1 MDAYNRLSA
10 LWNYFDDLS
19 DTTSILEKH
28 AIIDTIPSELK
39 EDLEV
44 ILRVLKGDIKLGYK
58 YETYDYMLSAIVS
71 KQKDFGTVK
80 ELIQYLC
87 EPRTEGNLSRDN
99 IIAHCMCTAKYAYY
113 IEPIVNRTLK
123 LGIGASLLE
132 KEDTS
137 PMLAKKYLGDTLNA
151 KKGLYVTEKL
161 DGNRCIA
168 KYNWETNK
176 WEFKSRNGK
185 NMRVSFNMDGLPKN
199 CIFDGEVLSDEQ
211 VRRSNNIYNYVQHN
225 VLSDKKSA
233 LETTADFSNTSGII
247 NRIDKGGYKLVYNIF
262 DVVDDQPYSLRRAFI
277 DSLRPEGND
286 VRILPILLKL
296 DELVDQQPTL
306 FEALNKVT
314 TLGGEGLMINLGG
327 AGYLQ
332 KRTDQ
337 LLKLKKCYSMDMKVI
352 SLEDGR
358 GKYEGLVGALS
369 CYAKSEDGKYIQCSV
384 GTGLSDEQR
393 ANWSIHPEE
402 IVGKIIEVEYFSISS
417 NKDSAYT
424 NIYSLRFPRFK
435 KVRDDKVSTS
445 ID

>member
-28 AIIDTIPSELK
+28 AIIDTIQSELK
-39 EDLEV
+39 EDFEV

-58 YETYDYMLSAIVS
+58 YETYDYMLGAMVS

-87 EPRTEGNLSRDN
+87 EPRNEGNLSRDN

-199 CIFDGEVLSDEQ
+199 CIFIIWG
-211 VRRSNNIYNYVQHN
+211 NY
-225 VLSDKKSA
+225 
-233 LETTADFSNTSGII
+233 
-247 NRIDKGGYKLVYNIF
+247 
-262 DVVDDQPYSLRRAFI
+262 LR
-277 DSLRPEGND
+277 LWLPE
-286 VRILPILLKL
+286 
-296 DELVDQQPTL
+296 L
-306 FEALNKVT
+306 F
-314 TLGGEGLMINLGG
+314 
-327 AGYLQ
+327 Y
-332 KRTDQ
+332 
-337 LLKLKKCYSMDMKVI
+337 
-352 SLEDGR
+352 
-358 GKYEGLVGALS
+358 
-369 CYAKSEDGKYIQCSV
+369 
-384 GTGLSDEQR
+384 
-393 ANWSIHPEE
+393 
-402 IVGKIIEVEYFSISS
+402 
-417 NKDSAYT
+417 
-424 NIYSLRFPRFK
+424 
-435 KVRDDKVSTS
+435 
-445 ID
+445 